1 MTLEELASDLGLD
14 VATIDPAKKA
24 KVTAYLTEA
33 DSKYASASQA
43 QKDAQTALD
52 AVKNEQAAIDDR
64 IRSFSVSEA
73 ELDGLK
79 ARYAGLQ
86 GRAALMEGQLKSFK
100 TGGYNVDIPPAIV
113 DPTPPPFDPNRFQSD
128 VNNTLVS
135 VFNVMNRYSRL
146 YGKAMPDD
154 ADALAREAKAHNMHF
169 TDWAAQK
176 YDFQGEEKRQ
186 SEKATQADKDAYA
199 TVKVK
204 EYQDAHPVTAGN
216 HELTPGGASRFP
228 ELAKRPVPQKH
239 ENFGGSPA
247 QRIARSV
254 KRSLEGLA
262 AAS

>member
-1 MTLEELASDLGLD
+1 MTIDELAAELGLD

-33 DSKYASASQA
+33 DSKYSSASQA
-43 QKDAQTALD
+43 QKDAQAALD
-52 AVKNEQAAIDDR
+52 AVKSEQQAIDEK
-64 IRSFSVSEA
+64 IKSFSLTEA
-73 ELDGLK
+73 EVDSLRANYAALEAQAKTLK
-79 ARYAGLQ
+79 AQ
-86 GRAALMEGQLKSFK
+86 
-100 TGGYNVDIPPAIV
+100 GYNLTIPDSPVKHEPPA
-113 DPTPPPFDPNRFQSD
+113 FDPNKFQND
-128 VNNTLVS
+128 VNTTLVHG
-135 VFNVMNRYSRL
+135 FNVMNRYQRL
-146 YGKAMPDD
+146 YGKALPDD
-154 ADALAREAKAHNMHF
+154 VDALAREAKAHNMHF

-176 YDFQGEEKRQ
+176 YDFAGEEKRQ
-186 SEKATQADKDAYA
+186 AEKATQADKDAYA
-199 TVKVK
+199 NQKLK

-216 HELTPGGASRFP
+216 PELTPGGASRFP